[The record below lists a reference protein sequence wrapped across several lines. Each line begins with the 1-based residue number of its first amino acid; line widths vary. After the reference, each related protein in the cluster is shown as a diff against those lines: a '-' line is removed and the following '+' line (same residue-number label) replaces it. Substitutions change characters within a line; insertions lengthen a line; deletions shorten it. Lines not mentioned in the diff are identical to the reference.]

1 MTEVF
6 ICWRGQL
13 VRYGGYRQYRAENTV
28 TAPNGGWSVVRGES
42 NGERRRKRPHHLP
55 IAAPST
61 QRARRFP
68 VRTGT
73 ALYPLST
80 AVPPSPAR
88 CSGCITP
95 TPPFHPPS
103 HAVHARQTPSSL
115 RTACAQ
121 GGTPRSRYPPEYLAV
136 HHTRTHGTPHTTTHG
151 RLPPSSMAIMP
162 SPTPAQAAPLAAMSE
177 IVERKY
183 SRPTLGS
190 AAWRGT
196 HSGNQ
201 GYSRSQPMAG
211 MIPPIGFWRRPSA
224 PKMDP
229 VVRVNLTV

>member
-13 VRYGGYRQYRAENTV
+13 VRYGGYRQYRAESTV

-42 NGERRRKRPHHLP
+42 NGERRRKRPHHLL

-80 AVPPSPAR
+80 AVPPSPGR

-95 TPPFHPPS
+95 TPPFHPPPS
-103 HAVHARQTPSSL
+103 HAVHARRTPSSL

-121 GGTPRSRYPPEYLAV
+121 GGTPRSWYPPEYLAG
-136 HHTRTHGTPHTTTHG
+136 TPRTHARYTAHHNTWAPSTILYGHYAIPLPHK
-151 RLPPSSMAIMP
+151 RLH
-162 SPTPAQAAPLAAMSE
+162 SP
-177 IVERKY
+177 R
-183 SRPTLGS
+183 
-190 AAWRGT
+190 
-196 HSGNQ
+196 
-201 GYSRSQPMAG
+201 
-211 MIPPIGFWRRPSA
+211 
-224 PKMDP
+224 
-229 VVRVNLTV
+229 